1 MENKQP
7 YISVGNEQSLV
18 EEVRSE
24 LEEIDSMDVSE
35 HAQRFEVLHQ
45 KLNQAL
51 STIDGL

>member
-1 MENKQP
+1 MERDQQ
-7 YISVGNEQSLV
+7 YLGAGTEQSLV
-18 EEVRSE
+18 EEVRDQ
-24 LEEIDSMDVSE
+24 LEEIDAMDVSD

>member
-1 MENKQP
+1 MERDQQ
-7 YISVGNEQSLV
+7 YLSAGMEQSLV
-18 EEVRSE
+18 EEVRAE
-24 LEEIDSMDVSE
+24 LEEIDAMDVTH

>member
-1 MENKQP
+1 MERDQQ
-7 YISVGNEQSLV
+7 YLGADTEQSLV
-18 EEVRSE
+18 EEVRDQ
-24 LEEIDSMDVSE
+24 LEEIDAMDVSH